1 MNADNMGGILISK
14 REGISDR
21 TRHCAVEAHVLQ
33 NAVDENF
40 VEFFYVPTNLN
51 IAEVLTKILSSP
63 CTRKFAYAMG
73 LYVN

>member
-40 VEFFYVPTNLN
+40 VEFVYVPTNLN
-51 IAEVLTKILSSP
+51 IADVLTKILSSP